1 MRCVENSEYLC
12 SSTDNFR
19 YVVEKITIC
28 NVVYNKGDNIAYMKF
43 YERLE
48 RWSHLLRSKA
58 LYYELKYYIDKKR
71 THIKRLLYFNNRGI
85 GKTYNLMKL
94 SGKYGIPVIEP
105 NYMECYLLYKTYQ
118 KFNPIVIS
126 SNCLRG
132 RVEPGSIVLV
142 DEKQCFDENAKSEL
156 ENYIQ
161 IGFETVN

>member
-1 MRCVENSEYLC
+1 
-12 SSTDNFR
+12 
-19 YVVEKITIC
+19 
-28 NVVYNKGDNIAYMKF
+28 
-43 YERLE
+43 
-48 RWSHLLRSKA
+48 
-58 LYYELKYYIDKKR
+58 
-71 THIKRLLYFNNRGI
+71 
-85 GKTYNLMKL
+85 MKL

-126 SNCLRG
+126 SKCLRG